1 MAKIF
6 GLDLEAHGL
15 GIRLELETLA
25 RAFIQKFS
33 PGGVNL
39 THGSHT
45 GEARR
50 AESEGYRVL
59 GEGAC
64 SKPPPYQLGG
74 LGERGLGQSPPKIW
88 IFCISGTHKMPN
100 DAFSMYTV

>member
-39 THGSHT
+39 TEGSQT
-45 GEARR
+45 GEVRR
-50 AESEGYRVL
+50 AESGVGFL
-59 GEGAC
+59 GRGQQAPSLPARGSE
-64 SKPPPYQLGG
+64 
-74 LGERGLGQSPPKIW
+74 ERS
-88 IFCISGTHKMPN
+88 FCISGTHKCQMMHFPCIQYN
-100 DAFSMYTV
+100 P